1 MIEFSP
7 SGQLAALTVPM
18 DKRYLMQFQAECQT
32 KLNMSPEEAVRAMI
46 YQVLTQ
52 AAQKRGEA

>member
-18 DKRYLMQFQAECQT
+18 DKRYLMQFQTECREA
-32 KLNMSPEEAVRAMI
+32 LNMSPEEAVRAMI
-46 YQVLTQ
+46 YQVLAQ